1 MRTTFPSRIFSTV
14 LVLFILAITA
24 SGCKPTLTP
33 TPEPTLP
40 PATATLPPPTATPT
54 PERMVFVDPAGSAPA
69 EITSYLAD
77 FAATN
82 GLVYQGMT
90 TLDNTDGARI
100 VVFNNVPEGLS
111 DLAAGTPQTQFVV
124 IGAAEQGGLP
134 NLSVVKSKP
143 EDLAFMAGYLTMLI
157 AWDWRAGGLIPSDT
171 SLGASYA
178 DAFENG
184 GRYLCGNC
192 TSSYSPYY
200 YFPLLTAE
208 SSAAGAAGWLAQVSA
223 LAEYFVK
230 AAYVDPAA
238 ALPEVLDA
246 LAVNGVTLVG
256 RVDTPSPE
264 RFVALL
270 GMDALPGLQQLL
282 PQVLSGTGGVTVETQ
297 VKIVQI
303 MDNTVIT
310 PGKTTLFD
318 QVAADLAAGIIIPL
332 SVQ

>member
-1 MRTTFPSRIFSTV
+1 MRTTSPSRIFSIL
-14 LVLFILAITA
+14 LVLFMLAITA
-24 SGCKPTLTP
+24 NGCKPTLTS

-40 PATATLPPPTATPT
+40 PATATLPPPTATPA
-54 PERMVFVDPAGSAPA
+54 PQRLVFVDPAGSASA
-69 EITSYLAD
+69 EITAYLAD
-77 FAATN
+77 FAASN
-82 GLVYQGMT
+82 GLVYQGMAA
-90 TLDNTDGARI
+90 LDNTDGAKI
-100 VVFNNVPEGLS
+100 VVFNTVPEGLN
-111 DLAAGTPQTQFVV
+111 DLAAGAPQTQFVV
-124 IGAAEQGGLP
+124 IGAVDPGGLA
-134 NLSVVKSKP
+134 NLSVIKSKP

-157 AWDWRAGGLIPSDT
+157 AWDWRAGGLIPGDT
-171 SLGASYA
+171 NLGASYA
-178 DAFENG
+178 NAFENG
-184 GRYLCGNC
+184 GRYVCGNC

-208 SSAAGAAGWLAQVSA
+208 SSAAGAAGWLLQVNA

-246 LAVNGVTLVG
+246 LVVNGVTLVG
-256 RVDTPSPE
+256 RADTPSPE

-270 GMDALPGLQQLL
+270 GMDALPGLQHLL
-282 PQVLSGTGGVTVETQ
+282 PQALAGTGGVSVETQ

-303 MDNTVIT
+303 LDNTVIT

-318 QVAADLAAGIIIPL
+318 QVSADLAAGIIVPL